1 MAEGCRRGPSGG
13 EARKGAERRRTA
25 LPLGLWVVGTP
36 CPGAAGRGALAPD
49 APQGLV
55 SPRPRGLASVSSRD
69 PELGSRLGKAL
80 QVRPHTL
87 QTPRCL
93 HPQVLRV
100 KRLAPWRW
108 LWLNGECPLEERGC
122 SGPPLIPEAR
132 LPPLSLEGPHQGAR
146 LCGCQDQRAAR
157 ARPAPASDSAARLQW
172 TVCAGSVRGALPAA
186 DGHPRA
192 GIQGQGPGN
201 TPSSSERLHQ
211 APPSSRGWGPLSSSA
226 RVLARRS
233 ARGHHCPGAAPTPG
247 PHA

>member
-1 MAEGCRRGPSGG
+1 MPGG
-13 EARKGAERRRTA
+13 QLGEELLPLTPLKASFLLDPEAR
-25 LPLGLWVVGTP
+25 
-36 CPGAAGRGALAPD
+36 
-49 APQGLV
+49 LV
-55 SPRPRGLASVSSRD
+55 SH
-69 PELGSRLGKAL
+69 LGTLNWVQGWAEPCRSG
-80 QVRPHTL
+80 PHTL

-172 TVCAGSVRGALPAA
+172 TVCAGGLRGALPAA
-186 DGHPRA
+186 DGHPCA
-192 GIQGQGPGN
+192 GIRAQGPGN

-211 APPSSRGWGPLSSSA
+211 APPSSGRLGSFELLCA
-226 RVLARRS
+226 RPR
-233 ARGHHCPGAAPTPG
+233 
-247 PHA
+247 